1 MYNEKCFICGSETY
15 TIHVEC
21 ANGYIRNICEM
32 CYKQK
37 MASLDPL
44 TILQAKVEGIA
55 ESLSEVQ
62 KQQVENI
69 ANNILERQA
78 FKDVK

>member
-1 MYNEKCFICGSETY
+1 MYNEKCFICGNETS
-15 TIHVEC
+15 TLRVEC
-21 ANGYIRNICEM
+21 ANGYLRNICEI

-44 TILQAKVEGIA
+44 TVLQAKVEGIA
-55 ESLSEVQ
+55 ESLSEAQ
-62 KQQVENI
+62 KQQVRSI
-69 ANNILERQA
+69 ADNILERQA